1 MGIIERFK
9 KNALVFFIIYG
20 IAVVISE
27 YIAYLQKTTL
37 SLHLMLPVILLL
49 SFFIFF
55 IIKENIGAAIELK
68 KAQKEYFNS
77 RNRIDFFQDKQ
88 IVCIEGVVEAKEGVL
103 PLKSP
108 ITNKDCVAYSY
119 GNVDIVGGME
129 FIPTVIKPAGDK
141 IDLVG
146 MLSVQY
152 CNFSQ
157 FKIQNYPNTYFKR
170 FIDATEYQTAQ
181 QTQEQFSN
189 KEDSLTFALN
199 TPSKTEF
206 KLHSMALNVTKENIS
221 NIIEDKI
228 FDERYIANNMY
239 AWVVGIWDKQINALV
254 PLKYSNAIFII
265 EKDYKET
272 FGEYLQKTISG
283 YIGIAIFL
291 SLFILMFT
299 GFMIIFFINW
309 MV

>member
-9 KNALVFFIIYG
+9 KNTLTFFLIYV
-20 IAVVISE
+20 ITVVITE
-27 YIAYLQKTTL
+27 YVAYLQKTTL
-37 SLHLMLPVILLL
+37 SLHLMLPVIL
-49 SFFIFF
+49 FIAFIILF
-55 IIKENIGAAIELK
+55 IIKENIAAAIELK

-77 RNRIDFFQDKQ
+77 RNRIDFFKDKQ
-88 IVCIEGVVEAKEGVL
+88 IVCIEGVVEPKEGVQ

-119 GNVDIVGGME
+119 GNVDIVGGMQ
-129 FIPTVIKPAGDK
+129 FIPTVIKPAGDT
-141 IDLVG
+141 INLVG

-152 CNFSQ
+152 CNFAQ

-170 FIDATEYQTAQ
+170 FIDSTEYQTAQ
-181 QTQEQFSN
+181 QTQAQFST
-189 KEDSLTFALN
+189 KENALKFTLN
-199 TPSKTEF
+199 TPSKSEY
-206 KLHSMALNVTKENIS
+206 KLHSMALNVSKENIAT
-221 NIIEDKI
+221 IIEDKL

-239 AWVVGIWDKQINALV
+239 VWVVGIWNDKENTLV

-272 FGEYLQKTISG
+272 FGEYLQQTISR

-291 SLFILMFT
+291 SIFT
-299 GFMIIFFINW
+299 FVFSSFMLIFFLNW
-309 MV
+309 IV